1 MSYSATTSTMNAP
14 VAARFSYLPL
24 TLLCLGHF
32 FIDLYSSAL
41 GAFQPLLVEKHHLRL
56 AEAGLLGGALV
67 FSASL
72 AQPLYGYLSD
82 RYRSKLFSCLAPAVA
97 GIFISALGTASS
109 YSTLL
114 IVVLLG
120 GMGIASFHPQGS
132 AWATIGIEENK
143 ARWFAV
149 FISSGTLGFALGPTF
164 FSFFLPRIGL
174 ENSLWLAIPGILI
187 TIFLMFTL
195 SPPSFEGIKDHKF
208 DLEPLRKVW
217 KTLLLLYLLVFVR
230 SIVQVTYAQ
239 LLPLYLTKERGF
251 TYTEATATLSLYL
264 ATGALGGFIGGSL
277 ADRWGGRKVI
287 LVSMSCCV
295 PPLALFFLT
304 TGWISIVSLAL
315 AGLIL
320 LFTIPVNVVI
330 AQQLAPTQSG
340 TISALMMGFDWGLA
354 GLIFIPLTGWV
365 GDHYTLGTAMAFLA
379 AFPVLGALFAWM
391 LPKEI

>member
-1 MSYSATTSTMNAP
+1 MNSTATASPMNSTAL
-14 VAARFSYLPL
+14 ARFSYLPL
-24 TLLCLGHF
+24 GLLCLGHF

-97 GIFISALGTASS
+97 GIFISALGAAPGFRA
-109 YSTLL
+109 LL
-114 IVVLLG
+114 LAVLLG

-174 ENSLWLAIPGILI
+174 ENSLWLAIPGVLI
-187 TIFLMFTL
+187 TVFLMFTL
-195 SPPSFEGIKDHKF
+195 DAPSFEGVKQHKF
-208 DLEPLRKVW
+208 DIKPLRKVW

-239 LLPLYLTKERGF
+239 MLPLYLTKERGF
-251 TYTEATATLSLYL
+251 TFAEATATLSLYL
-264 ATGALGGFIGGSL
+264 AAGALGGFIGGNL
-277 ADRWGGRKVI
+277 ADHWGGRKVI
-287 LVSMSCCV
+287 LVSMACCV
-295 PPLALFFLT
+295 PPLALFFLS
-304 TGWISIVSLAL
+304 TGWVSIVAL
-315 AGLIL
+315 SVAGLIL
-320 LFTIPVNVVI
+320 LFTIPVNVVM
-330 AQQLAPTQSG
+330 AQQLAPTQAG
-340 TISALMMGFDWGLA
+340 TISALMMGFAWGLA
-354 GLIFIPLTGWV
+354 GLIFIPLTGWM
-365 GDHYTLGTAMAFLA
+365 GDHYSLGFAMAFLA
-379 AFPVLGALFAWM
+379 GFPLIGALFAWM
-391 LPKEI
+391 LPKEL